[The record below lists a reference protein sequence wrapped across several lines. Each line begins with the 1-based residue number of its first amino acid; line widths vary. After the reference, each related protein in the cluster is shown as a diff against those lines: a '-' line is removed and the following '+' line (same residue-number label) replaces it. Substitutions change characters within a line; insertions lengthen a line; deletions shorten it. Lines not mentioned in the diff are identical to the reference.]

1 MKVLLLICCI
11 AYICLNIEAFQ
22 TLKSINYTNKAM
34 IKKQIQM
41 TQSSEFLL
49 AVVRPV
55 YEQAK
60 VVPYEPGGIP
70 SWVPPVFISLIIG
83 TIILPQ
89 IARKFQLK
97 KNTRTID
104 DLIDEIDNRPP
115 Q

>member
-1 MKVLLLICCI
+1 MMP
-11 AYICLNIEAFQ
+11 E
-22 TLKSINYTNKAM
+22 
-34 IKKQIQM
+34 
-41 TQSSEFLL
+41 SSEFLL

-60 VVPYEPGGIP
+60 VEPYEPGGIP
-70 SWVPPVFISLIIG
+70 FWVPPVFISLIIG
-83 TIILPQ
+83 TVILPQ

-104 DLIDEIDNRPP
+104 DLIDEIDN